1 MIYDIWDFMYIYI
14 FQMPPQVIC
23 RIHSPPSWACLEC
36 KCLLSLGRKWGVVT
50 LFRWCVSGDRG
61 GCSFRRGLKSKFYQ
75 FTHTMVTSGI
85 FPFKENS
92 RHYTNWPIR
101 TPIFKRFRF
110 ENLARILDSPLNV
123 SVVLFSPSKKRPE
136 NISRWITAGIFTT
149 LSDSLHIARY
159 INRCRSYSPRKEN
172 VFN

>member
-1 MIYDIWDFMYIYI
+1 MIYDIRVSMYIYI
-14 FQMPPQVIC
+14 FRMPPQVIC
-23 RIHSPPSWACLEC
+23 RIHGLPSWACLGC

-61 GCSFRRGLKSKFYQ
+61 GCSFSRGLKSKFYQ
-75 FTHTMVTSGI
+75 FTHTMVTAGN
-85 FPFKENS
+85 FPFNENS

-101 TPIFKRFRF
+101 IPIFKRFRY
-110 ENLARILDSPLNV
+110 ENLARILDSPSQSLRGVIQSLQGTHEEYFKMNT
-123 SVVLFSPSKKRPE
+123 
-136 NISRWITAGIFTT
+136 SRHFYYTFWFLAYC
-149 LSDSLHIARY
+149 RY